1 MDAKVNGE
9 PENPMRQLIGF
20 SLISFHTNNKKSID
34 KIQFREI
41 LKYVSINNKQI
52 YYEKHKKSDIST
64 EIGRAHV

>member
-9 PENPMRQLIGF
+9 TEEPDETTHRF

-41 LKYVSINNKQI
+41 LKYKQQTN
-52 YYEKHKKSDIST
+52 SL
-64 EIGRAHV
+64 

>member
-41 LKYVSINNKQI
+41 LKYVSINNKPI
-52 YYEKHKKSDIST
+52 HYEKHKKSDI
-64 EIGRAHV
+64 